1 MTPDLFSGAWFSALA
16 SIIVI
21 DLILAGDNAIV
32 IGLAARNVPR
42 DMQRRV
48 ILWGT
53 AGAIIVR
60 ALLTAVVVW
69 LLKIPG
75 FLLVGGLALVYIG
88 WKLTHDANA
97 GDPAIAAKSSV
108 RGAVQ
113 TIIIADAVMGVDN
126 VLAVGGAAHG
136 SLLLVVIGLAVSIPI
151 VIWGSTLV
159 LKWVERYPAILWVG
173 AAVLGWTG
181 AKMIASEPLLAG
193 TLSEHHALRIALYV
207 LVVGGLVAIPVLRV
221 LSPSQRFQASALAF
235 LVVWLAGFGWLDD
248 RLSERL
254 DPAGAWQWD
263 ESVVDFLRWIGWMP
277 IVIALQR
284 WFRTRRIGTGL
295 SPPANVGPPPGRKGD
310 SNPT

>member
-1 MTPDLFSGAWFSALA
+1 MTPELFSGGWFSALA

-21 DLILAGDNAIV
+21 DLILAGDNALV

-42 DMQRRV
+42 DMQKRV

-53 AGAIIVR
+53 AGAIVVR

-75 FLLVGGLALVYIG
+75 FLLAGGLALVYIG
-88 WKLTHDANA
+88 WKLTHDADA
-97 GDPAIAAKSSV
+97 GDTEIAAKRSV

-113 TIIIADAVMGVDN
+113 TIVIADAVMGVDN

-181 AKMIASEPLLAG
+181 AKMIASEPLLASA
-193 TLSEHHALRIALYV
+193 LADHRALRTALFV
-207 LVVGGLVAIPVLRV
+207 LIVGGLVAIPVLRV
-221 LSPSQRFQASALAF
+221 LSPSHRFQIAALAF
-235 LVVWLAGFGWLDD
+235 LAAWLAGFGWLDD
-248 RLSERL
+248 RLSEGL
-254 DPAGAWQWD
+254 DPADAWQWD
-263 ESVVDFLRWIGWMP
+263 ESIVDFVRWIGWMP
-277 IVIALQR
+277 VVIAMQR
-284 WFRTRRIGTGL
+284 SFAPRHRK
-295 SPPANVGPPPGRKGD
+295 PAPRA
-310 SNPT
+310 